1 LLKLGFEVAQSSVAK
16 YMMRRPD
23 ERSSAGACGAKG
35 GCALRGTKQGAIPAP
50 ILRALLLFNDI
61 ATVTADDIRDTP
73 ADLNPVAE
81 R

>member
-1 LLKLGFEVAQSSVAK
+1 
-16 YMMRRPD
+16 
-23 ERSSAGACGAKG
+23 
-35 GCALRGTKQGAIPAP
+35 
-50 ILRALLLFNDI
+50 LLLFNDI